1 MKHSLMHCWTMCR
14 NNVLISAVYTATCPA
29 VLEGLL
35 EISSII
41 RLPFINFAVERKNNI
56 EKFDEGFRFQL
67 TREEL
72 VRSKNLTSRNG

>member
-1 MKHSLMHCWTMCR
+1 MKHSLMHCRTICR

-41 RLPFINFAVERKNNI
+41 RLPFITLLLNDAPVVEYHSGTTTLYK
-56 EKFDEGFRFQL
+56 
-67 TREEL
+67 
-72 VRSKNLTSRNG
+72 VR